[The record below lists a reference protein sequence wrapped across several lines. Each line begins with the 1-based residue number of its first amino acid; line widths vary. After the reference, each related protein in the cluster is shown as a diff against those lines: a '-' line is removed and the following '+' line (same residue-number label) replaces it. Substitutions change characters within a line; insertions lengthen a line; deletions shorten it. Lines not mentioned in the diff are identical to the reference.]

1 MDIVIDDVNYK
12 QVTQAMYENVKSNQH
27 RLDEIEP
34 VINKMAKQVD
44 RLDHMMVGNGFAK
57 AVKENTVELKEF
69 RKEFQDFKLNRA
81 TTCPVAKDLRGRKQV
96 LIEKRDWVLRVGL
109 AILSVAGFGLSF
121 YIGVLLGG

>member
-12 QVTQAMYENVKSNQH
+12 QVTQAMHENVKSNQH

>member
-12 QVTQAMYENVKSNQH
+12 QVTQAMYENVKSNEH

-81 TTCPVAKDLRGRKQV
+81 TTCPVAKNLRGQKQV
-96 LIEKRDWVLRVGL
+96 LIEKRDWGLRVGL

-121 YIGVLLGG
+121 YIGVILGG